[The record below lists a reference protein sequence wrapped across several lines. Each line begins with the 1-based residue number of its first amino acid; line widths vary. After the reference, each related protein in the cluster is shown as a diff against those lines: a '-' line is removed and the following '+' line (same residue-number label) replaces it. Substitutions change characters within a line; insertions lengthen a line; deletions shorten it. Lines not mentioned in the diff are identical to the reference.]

1 MILNSTKMMFI
12 MFMFMSTMM
21 SLSSNNWFGGW
32 MGLEVNLMSFIP
44 LMFNKFNYYSSESMM
59 KYFII
64 QSLGSMIMLMGIIMV
79 ALKIN
84 NQTNL
89 LIMCGL
95 MTKLG
100 IAPFH
105 MWIPSVVDG
114 LSWMNCM
121 IMFSWQ
127 KVATLMLMSYSINIS
142 IMTFPII
149 FSLLI
154 GSVGGIN
161 QSSLKKILAYS
172 SINNMGWILISMKS
186 SMTLWINYFLIYS
199 IMIISLTFM
208 LNKMNINYINQC
220 FLTSFNSMNKMF
232 LSIML
237 ISMGGLP
244 PMLGFLPKWMVIQSM
259 IYNNDYLISIIMVI
273 TSLITLFYY
282 IRISLMMILVNSEK
296 PKLMTIMIDKK
307 MMFIFML
314 INLLGFITI
323 MIMKTIN

>member
-1 MILNSTKMMFI
+1 MIMNSTKMMFM
-12 MFMFMSTMM
+12 MFMLMSTMM

-32 MGLEVNLMSFIP
+32 MGLEINLMSFIP
-44 LMFNKFNYYSSESMM
+44 LMLNKFNYYSSESMM

-64 QSLGSMIMLMGIIMV
+64 QSMGSMIMLMGIILV

-84 NQTNL
+84 NQINM

-100 IAPFH
+100 VAPFH

-114 LSWMNCM
+114 LSWLNCM

-127 KVATLMLMSYSINIS
+127 KVATLMLLSYSINFS
-142 IMTFPII
+142 IMLLPII

-172 SINNMGWILISMKS
+172 SINNMGWILIAMKS

-199 IMIISLTFM
+199 IMIISLMSM

-220 FLTSFNSMNKMF
+220 FLTSFNSMNKLF

-237 ISMGGLP
+237 FSMGGLP

-259 IYNNDYLISIIMVI
+259 IFNNDYLISIIMVM

-296 PKLMTIMIDKK
+296 PKIMSIMIDKK
-307 MMFIFML
+307 IMFSFML
-314 INLLGFITI
+314 INLLGFMMV
-323 MIMKTIN
+323 MIMKSIN